1 MSSILSIAVS
11 GITAAS
17 ERLQVSANNVANANS
32 DGPLPSADPAT
43 AAQYPQAYTPQT
55 VNQVETAGG
64 GTKAV
69 VANVQPGTIAAYDP
83 TAPYAD
89 QNGMVAEPNVNY
101 TTRSLCSSSRRVY
114 DMVFNVYV
122 ARVYSRLMKSL
133 VDLQT

>member
-11 GITAAS
+11 GISAAS
-17 ERLQVSANNVANANS
+17 ERLQDSASNVANADS
-32 DGPLPSADPAT
+32 DGPLPSADPAIQ
-43 AAQYPQAYTPQT
+43 AQYPQAYMPKE

-69 VANVQPGTIAAYDP
+69 VSNVQPGAVPAYDP

-101 TTRSLCSSSRRVY
+101 TTQAMQQLTARY

-133 VDLQT
+133 VDIQT

>member
-17 ERLQVSANNVANANS
+17 ERLQVSANNVANAQS
-32 DGPLPSADPAT
+32 DGPLPSADPAIQ
-43 AAQYPQAYTPQT
+43 ARYPQAYTPQV

-69 VANVQPGTIAAYDP
+69 VTNVQSGTVLAYDP
-83 TAPYAD
+83 PAPYAD

-101 TTRSLCSSSRRVY
+101 TTEAIQQLTARY
-114 DMVFNVYV
+114 DFVFNVYV
-122 ARVYSRLMKSL
+122 ARVYSRMLKTL
-133 VDLQT
+133 VDIQT

>member
-17 ERLQVSANNVANANS
+17 ERLQVSANNVANAQS
-32 DGPLPSADPAT
+32 DGALPSADPAIQ
-43 AAQYPQAYTPQT
+43 AQYPQGYTPQV
-55 VNQVETAGG
+55 VNQVETPGG

-69 VANVQPGTIAAYDP
+69 VTNVQPGTIPAYDP

-101 TTRSLCSSSRRVY
+101 TTEAIQQLTARY
-114 DMVFNVYV
+114 DFVFNVYV
-122 ARVYSRLMKSL
+122 ARVYSRMLKTL
-133 VDLQT
+133 VDIQT

>member
-17 ERLQVSANNVANANS
+17 ERLQVSANNVANAQS
-32 DGPLPSADPAT
+32 DGPLPSADPAIQ
-43 AAQYPQAYTPQT
+43 AQYPQAYTLQV

-69 VANVQPGTIAAYDP
+69 VTNVQPGTVPAYDP

-101 TTRSLCSSSRRVY
+101 TTEAVQQLTARY
-114 DMVFNVYV
+114 DFVFNVYV
-122 ARVYSRLMKSL
+122 ARVYSRMLKTL
-133 VDLQT
+133 VDIQT

>member
-11 GITAAS
+11 GISAAS
-17 ERLQVSANNVANANS
+17 ERLQDSASNVANADS
-32 DGPLPSADPAT
+32 DGPLPSADPEI
-43 AAQYPQAYTPQT
+43 AAQFPQAYMPKE

-69 VANVQPGTIAAYDP
+69 VANVQPGTVPAYDP

-101 TTRSLCSSSRRVY
+101 TTQAMQQLTARY

-133 VDLQT
+133 VDIQT

>member
-32 DGPLPSADPAT
+32 DGPLPSVDPAT
-43 AAQYPQAYTPQT
+43 AAQYPQAYVPQT

-69 VANVQPGTIAAYDP
+69 VSNAQPGTVAAYDP

-101 TTRSLCSSSRRVY
+101 TTQAMQQLTARY

-133 VDLQT
+133 VDIQT

>member
-11 GITAAS
+11 GIAAAS
-17 ERLQVSANNVANANS
+17 DRLRVSANNVANTES
-32 DGPLPSADPAT
+32 GGPLPSADPAI
-43 AAQYPQAYTPQT
+43 AAQHPQAYTPQE
-55 VNQVETAGG
+55 VHQVETAGG

-69 VANVQPGTIAAYDP
+69 VSNMQPGSVAAYDP

-101 TTRSLCSSSRRVY
+101 TTEAMQQLTARY
-114 DMVFNVYV
+114 NFVFNVYV

-133 VDLQT
+133 VDIQT